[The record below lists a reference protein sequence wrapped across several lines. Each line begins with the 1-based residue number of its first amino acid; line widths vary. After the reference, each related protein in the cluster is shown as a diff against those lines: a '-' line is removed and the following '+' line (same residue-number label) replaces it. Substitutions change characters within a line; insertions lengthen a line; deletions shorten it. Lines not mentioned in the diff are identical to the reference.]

1 MKSSRRSWIF
11 LVIGVFI
18 FALAVPGVIR
28 LQQIQEKNL
37 LTSELALVE
46 QKLKR
51 YQLEQLSSQQE
62 EPDETTPQPGTE
74 EAILTQPPG
83 SITTNDT
90 LYSTAA
96 ACGVEVIE
104 NSASGSANGN
114 LEGIT
119 CYVLELS
126 TTVGG
131 SLNNLINFITML
143 NRDLTN
149 GIVKSVNIDIPEAA
163 GGGVPTANL
172 QMTVYTYQGN

>member
-1 MKSSRRSWIF
+1 MKLSKRNVVF
-11 LVIGVFI
+11 LTIGVLVA
-18 FALAVPGVIR
+18 ALAVLGVLR

-37 LTSELALVE
+37 LTDELAMVE

-51 YQLEQLSSQQE
+51 YQLEQISSQQKKSG
-62 EPDETTPQPGTE
+62 ETTSQPVTE

-83 SITTNDT
+83 SITASGI

-104 NSASGSANGN
+104 NSSSGSANGN
-114 LEGIT
+114 LEGVT
-119 CYVLELS
+119 CYVLDMS

-131 SLNNLINFITML
+131 DLTNLINFITML
-143 NRDLTN
+143 NRDLTT
-149 GIVKSVNIDIPEAA
+149 GIVKSVNINIPEAA
-163 GGGVPTANL
+163 SGGIPTANL